1 VSEDPNALSN
11 PAAMM
16 QTNKK
21 SDQKAANKFQIHFMK
36 GKMTPA
42 RVPRSKSFSKDTRL
56 MTVHNRVFMSA
67 ANMQFKDS

>member
-21 SDQKAANKFQIHFMK
+21 SDQKAANMFQIHFMK

-42 RVPRSKSFSKDTRL
+42 RAFSKDTRL
-56 MTVHNRVFMSA
+56 MTVHNRVFLSS
-67 ANMQFKDS
+67 ANMRFQDS

>member
-1 VSEDPNALSN
+1 VLEAPNALSN

-36 GKMTPA
+36 GK
-42 RVPRSKSFSKDTRL
+42 
-56 MTVHNRVFMSA
+56 
-67 ANMQFKDS
+67 